1 MSLDNPPHV
10 NNQPTT
16 EISVKDLILLAGKYY
31 QFLASKALLI
41 LCMALLG
48 GLLGLAYAFWKKP
61 VFTATTTFVL
71 ETGESPGSFGQ
82 YAGIASMIG
91 LDLNT
96 GGGIFQG
103 NNILELY
110 RSRTMIE
117 KTLLSEV
124 RIGGKQMLLIDRY
137 VAFNKLREK
146 WAEKKHLQAIQFRR
160 DWQQLPEEQQRLQD
174 SLLAEIVGD
183 INKKYLAIYKPDKNS
198 IIRVDVNAED
208 EFFAKAF
215 NNMIVA
221 NVNDFYVE
229 TKTRKSMAN
238 VTILQAKVDSVNRVM
253 RRAIYSSVAVKDATP
268 NLNATRQ
275 LQRDAPIQLS
285 QYTAENNRY
294 ILGEMVKNLELSKM
308 SLLRE
313 TPLIQVVDCPKFP
326 LYRSMPGKIT
336 TFIKGVILFSF
347 LTVMV
352 LLVRKVFRDI
362 MA

>member
-1 MSLDNPPHV
+1 MSLESPLSA
-10 NNQPTT
+10 NNQDNK
-16 EISVKDLILLAGKYY
+16 EISPKDLILLAGKYY
-31 QFLASKALLI
+31 RFLASKVGLI
-41 LCMALLG
+41 LSISLVG
-48 GLLGLAYAFWKKP
+48 GLIGLAYASWKKP

-71 ETGESPGSFGQ
+71 ETGESPGALGQ

-124 RIGGKQMLLIDRY
+124 RIRGKQMLLIERY
-137 VAFNKLREK
+137 VTFNNLRKK
-146 WAEKKHLQAIQFRR
+146 WAEKKHLQNVEFRH
-160 DWQQLPEEQQRLQD
+160 DWQLLPEQQQRQQD

-183 INKKYLAIYKPDKNS
+183 INKRYLVIYKPDKNS

-215 NNMIVA
+215 NDVIVA
-221 NVNDFYVE
+221 NVSDFYVE
-229 TKTRKSMAN
+229 TKTRKSLAN
-238 VTILQAKVDSVNRVM
+238 VGILQAKVDSVSRVM
-253 RRAIYSSVAVKDATP
+253 RRAVYSAVAIKDATP
-268 NLNATRQ
+268 NLNETRQ
-275 LQRDAPIQLS
+275 VQRDAPIQLS

-313 TPLIQVVDCPKFP
+313 TPLIQVVDYPKFP
-326 LYRSMPGKIT
+326 LYRSVPGKIT
-336 TFIKGVILFSF
+336 TFIKGMILFGF

-352 LLVRKVFRDI
+352 LFARKVVLDI